1 MENYLE
7 EQQRNR
13 REALEYI
20 SKWVDCYYRG
30 DRNNRNMM
38 EMDFSNMMKL
48 KSQMNLQ
55 TGSML
60 STAIEVANSWQK
72 SQEEHGKI

>member
-1 MENYLE
+1 MGNYLE

-20 SKWVDCYYRG
+20 SKWVDCYYRA

-60 STAIEVANSWQK
+60 SMAIGVANSWQK
-72 SQEEHGKI
+72 AQEEHGKK